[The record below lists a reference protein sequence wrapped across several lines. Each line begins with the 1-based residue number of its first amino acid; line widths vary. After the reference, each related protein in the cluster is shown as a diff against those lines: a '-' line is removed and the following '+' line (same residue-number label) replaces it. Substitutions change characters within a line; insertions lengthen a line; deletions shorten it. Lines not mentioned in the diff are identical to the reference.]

1 MGNHRARALF
11 RRLSRRLALPSMLMG
26 LVVFSFTLLFFG
38 TAVYT
43 ATLPSLVQ
51 DAVDGDGAYAQI
63 ASGSL
68 LEALVGSGGNQDAS
82 NAAVDGSTSGAGRVT
97 SSGRVLGGVNGITG
111 GASSSEIAGEDAQ
124 SDPSTD
130 SDASNDE
137 STTPGDDADERPGDD
152 DSSGNTPGGDEEEPS
167 DPVQE
172 QADYEYLLAE
182 FQAIDG
188 QGGYIDQINDCTA
201 AVEQDALASTEIR
214 SRHRYRTLAL
224 EAELTNRYTANMN
237 YLAKVS
243 KRYKDALVNLVAM
256 YRCLAMYVSTLNEVW
271 MSNLSFE
278 DPSQHV
284 DEFMKPLE
292 DAKINGENAAL
303 AEFQSYYDRFVL

>member
-1 MGNHRARALF
+1 MGHHRARALF

-82 NAAVDGSTSGAGRVT
+82 GATGDGSTSGAGRVT
-97 SSGRVLGGVNGITG
+97 SSCRVLGGVSGITG

-124 SDPSTD
+124 NDSSTD
-130 SDASNDE
+130 SGASEGEN
-137 STTPGDDADERPGDD
+137 TAPGDDAGERPDGG
-152 DSSGNTPGGDEEEPS
+152 SSGNTPGGDEEEPS

>member
-1 MGNHRARALF
+1 MGHHRARALF

-82 NAAVDGSTSGAGRVT
+82 GATGDGSTSGAGRVT
-97 SSGRVLGGVNGITG
+97 SSGRVLSGVSGITG

-124 SDPSTD
+124 NDSSTD
-130 SDASNDE
+130 SGASEGEN
-137 STTPGDDADERPGDD
+137 TAPGDDAGERPDGG
-152 DSSGNTPGGDEEEPS
+152 SSGNTPGGDEEEPS